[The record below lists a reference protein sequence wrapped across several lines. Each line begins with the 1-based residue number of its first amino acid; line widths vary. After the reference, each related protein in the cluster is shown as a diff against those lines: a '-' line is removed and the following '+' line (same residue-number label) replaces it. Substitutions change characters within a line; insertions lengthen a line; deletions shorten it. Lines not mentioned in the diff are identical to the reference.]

1 MATAPAPDVD
11 ALWGKYLNRA
21 DVQAAIHAKAPRA
34 PWSDCSDIGFD
45 VTWPSSIPDYTAA
58 FEAGLKVLV
67 FSGDLDVTTCP
78 FLSTQ
83 VAVEA
88 LSKLPGGEVTRNWTA
103 WDVKGVAGAQTGG
116 YIEYHQK
123 FTFAT
128 IKVRRLRGGIPVPP
142 PPSCPLPSPPLTP
155 QAHARCPFPPTPHQ
169 AGGHEAPGY
178 QPLAS
183 WQLINAFTSGK
194 LSELAAPAPREVQP
208 AGEKPA
214 KKTQASVLREVL
226 GRKKSGA
233 RA

>member
-116 YIEYHQK
+116 YIEYHKK

-128 IKVRRLRGGIPVPP
+128 IKVRRLGGGVSAAPP
-142 PPSCPLPSPPLTP
+142 APCLPLLSPHTSTRPLSISPSPI
-155 QAHARCPFPPTPHQ
+155 RR
-169 AGGHEAPGY
+169 AGTRRPG
-178 QPLAS
+178 
-183 WQLINAFTSGK
+183 TSRSLPG
-194 LSELAAPAPREVQP
+194 S
-208 AGEKPA
+208 
-214 KKTQASVLREVL
+214 
-226 GRKKSGA
+226 
-233 RA
+233 